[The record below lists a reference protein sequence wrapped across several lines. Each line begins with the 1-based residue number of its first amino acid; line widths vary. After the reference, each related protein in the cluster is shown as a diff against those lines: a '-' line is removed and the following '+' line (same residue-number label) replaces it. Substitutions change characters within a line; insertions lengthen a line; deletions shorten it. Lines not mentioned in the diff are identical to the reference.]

1 MLIVSDIDA
10 FSHLNKCASTIGFC
24 IPFLEKRLLEKRAL
38 LPRHLEI
45 SPKFQRCIG
54 CIAGAC
60 RNYETLTIGEP
71 LAKHLISL
79 DSYNPSS
86 FVLLSN
92 YCSFDE

>member
-1 MLIVSDIDA
+1 M
-10 FSHLNKCASTIGFC
+10 
-24 IPFLEKRLLEKRAL
+24 

-54 CIAGAC
+54 CMVGAC
-60 RNYETLTIGEP
+60 GNYENFTIREP
-71 LAKHLISL
+71 LSKHLISL
-79 DSYNPSS
+79 DSNNPSS